1 MNIKQ
6 SWFRIFGIFGVLGGL
21 ILFAGDLL
29 FYYNPLSVDLKH
41 NMGLVSENRIIL
53 SGITALFATWF
64 YLLGLVQLFYA
75 FKFSK
80 SILRNLM
87 IGSFAAILVS
97 YGIIH
102 GAYIAIATTSKIAIQ
117 NNMNIELATS
127 LASETNNI
135 MRLFIYPI
143 FALMSYLF
151 ISEVWKR
158 KTLYPRWII
167 IFFPLV
173 TFLFK
178 GAFANIPNNSL
189 WIIING
195 GFLNLI
201 LVLFFAA
208 STIALWNKK

>member
-1 MNIKQ
+1 MHIKQ
-6 SWFRIFGIFGVLGGL
+6 SWFRIFGLFGVMGGL

-29 FYYNPLSVDLKH
+29 FYYSPSSIDLKL
-41 NMGLVSENRIIL
+41 NMANSSDNRIVL
-53 SGITALFATWF
+53 SGVASLFATWF
-64 YLLGLVQLFYA
+64 YLLGLVQVYFA
-75 FKFSK
+75 FKPSK
-80 SILRNLM
+80 HIIRNVM
-87 IGSFAAILVS
+87 IGSFAAIVTS

-102 GAYIAIATTSKIAIQ
+102 GAYVAIATTSKLALHS
-117 NNMNIELATS
+117 NMDIETASYLAVH
-127 LASETNNI
+127 TNKV

-151 ISEVWKR
+151 IAEVWKR

-167 IFFPLV
+167 LFFPLI